1 MYEIAV
7 HQRSFKSIVHFILF
21 PNSVHNL
28 DIIKLRKSYSY
39 CDLIVRSNQLQMICQ
54 RFDRGQERW
63 DEWDGWDR
71 CELYNTYSINGGAGP
86 AFYNSQSKYKAS
98 SCWIDIAQQS
108 GYCDINVDQLGF
120 VRSIIGGFDNER
132 QSTFSVYRIPPLQ
145 PTCCWKWNQEKFE
158 KMFLLN

>member
-1 MYEIAV
+1 MCTLLWEVKIYNCITQV
-7 HQRSFKSIVHFILF
+7 FVGVRKCWIDCD
-21 PNSVHNL
+21 L
-28 DIIKLRKSYSY
+28 DIIRRRKTDCY
-39 CDLIVRSNQLQMICQ
+39 CGLIVGFNQLQMICQ

-71 CELYNTYSINGGAGP
+71 CELYNTYSINGGP

-132 QSTFSVYRIPPLQ
+132 CTGLAKAYFQYSSQSIQALR
-145 PTCCWKWNQEKFE
+145 
-158 KMFLLN
+158 KMRCKY